1 MENFKTED
9 ILKTLLPHW
18 KKLITVLIV
27 SVLVGIF
34 ISSEMVIKPLYKS
47 YAIVYPV
54 NLSPSSEESNTEQL
68 LQWFNSEEV
77 KKAVRKKFDL
87 YNHYNIDTL
96 EKRHETYFNLKYKEL
111 VSINA
116 TLYESIEIS
125 VKDQSPEMAQNIV
138 NGIIDAVNDLITD
151 IRRERLNE
159 YIINNQE
166 ELELENKKADSL
178 KLLIDNIRKE
188 YNIVDVTA
196 QAKILLKKKHK
207 SGGEKSLNESEN
219 QTLNGITNK
228 VTDLNTLGT
237 IYSSQ
242 LGTYN
247 YFRNEVN
254 KFKFEHNS
262 HISYTNVVSKPTLPD
277 SKCYPIRSLIIAII
291 SLSSLLIACIVIIFL
306 NINKQQID

>member
-9 ILKTLLPHW
+9 ILKGLLPHW
-18 KKLITVLIV
+18 KKLAIV
-27 SVLVGIF
+27 GVIAIIVGF
-34 ISSEMVIKPLYKS
+34 FVSSPIVIKPLYKS

-77 KKAVRKKFDL
+77 KKAVCKKFNL
-87 YNHYNIDTL
+87 YNHYDIDTL
-96 EKRHETYFNLKYKEL
+96 DARHQTYFNLKYKEL

-125 VKDQSPEMAQNIV
+125 VKDQSPEMSQKIV

-159 YIINNQE
+159 YITNNQE
-166 ELELENKKADSL
+166 ELIIETKAADSIQV
-178 KLLIDNIRKE
+178 LIDNMRKE
-188 YNIVDVTA
+188 YNIVDVNA
-196 QAKILLKKKHK
+196 QSKILLKKKHK
-207 SGGEKSLNESEN
+207 GGEKNLNESEN
-219 QTLNGITNK
+219 KTLEGLTNK
-228 VTDLNTLGT
+228 VTELNTLGT

-254 KFKFEHNS
+254 KFKFEHKS

-277 SKCYPIRSLIIAII
+277 SKCYPIRSLIVAII
-291 SLSSLLIACIVIIFL
+291 TLSSLLIACIVIVFL
-306 NINKQQID
+306 NIKKQNID